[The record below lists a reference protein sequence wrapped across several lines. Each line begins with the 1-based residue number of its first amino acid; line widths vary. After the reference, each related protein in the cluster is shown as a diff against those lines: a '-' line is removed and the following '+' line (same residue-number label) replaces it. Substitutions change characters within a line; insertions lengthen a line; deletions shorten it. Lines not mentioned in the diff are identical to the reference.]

1 MSSYISKKGGTAEGC
16 RTGKYFLPST
26 AISSLRPAFLSVTA
40 FIYIKR
46 ESVSVDQL
54 DPGIKRL
61 SDFIVCR
68 AANKQK
74 IVSLS
79 YSQLCRF
86 LRGCPTKLDHFLRTG
101 YA

>member
-1 MSSYISKKGGTAEGC
+1 MSSYISKKEKQQRAAAPANISAVDSHFFPMTA
-16 RTGKYFLPST
+16 YL
-26 AISSLRPAFLSVTA
+26 IITA

-61 SDFIVCR
+61 SVFIVCR

-79 YSQLCRF
+79 YFQLCRF
-86 LRGCPTKLDHFLRTG
+86 LRSCPAKLNHFFRTG